1 MSISSSHIIQK
12 TFKDKDGKLAI
23 AGVPNLPLLTWLV
36 TLPLGWIASG
46 STEKLV
52 SVVGHGAL
60 FTWAWLELFQG
71 VNYFRRALGAV
82 VLVYT
87 IWSAVKS

>member
-1 MSISSSHIIQK
+1 MNISRSQIIQK

-23 AGVPNLPLLTWLV
+23 VGIPNVPLLTWLV
-36 TLPLGWIASG
+36 TLPLGWILSG
-46 STEKLV
+46 TADKLM
-52 SVVGHGAL
+52 SVIGHGAL

-82 VLVYT
+82 VLLYT
-87 IWSAVKS
+87 IWSAVN